1 MQSGKCILKHQWGTT
16 IHLLEWPKSGTLTT
30 RNAGK
35 DVGQQEISFIYG
47 GTENC
52 SKSLED
58 SLAVLSKIRH
68 IFTMLMS
75 NHTPWCLYKE
85 VEN

>member
-1 MQSGKCILKHQWGTT
+1 MPSGKCILKHQWDTT
-16 IHLLEWPKSGTLTT
+16 MHLLEWPKSGTLKTP
-30 RNAGK
+30 NAGK

-52 SKSLED
+52 SKSLKIVWQFWAK
-58 SLAVLSKIRH
+58 LGIFLSCWPVITR
-68 IFTMLMS
+68 
-75 NHTPWCLYKE
+75 

>member
-1 MQSGKCILKHQWGTT
+1 MHIKTSMRYNYAS
-16 IHLLEWPKSGTLTT
+16 LEWPKSGTLKTP
-30 RNAGK
+30 NAGK

-52 SKSLED
+52 SKSLKD

-68 IFTMLMS
+68 IFIMLTS
-75 NHTPWCLYKE
+75 NHTS
-85 VEN
+85 